1 MKHNKSSFLKW
12 DFSLMILFFLII
24 KIFKMHKKRNY
35 FTLILYFQYISS
47 SISICIDLAI
57 KQLMDLLNTP
67 LEVESRMY
75 GWSHSQLTL
84 LAFSILLINENIY
97 LFFWKKKINYF
108 TNFIFFFLIQNHFA
122 IKNLKTSRTFCKH

>member
-1 MKHNKSSFLKW
+1 MKHNESSFLRW

-67 LEVESRMY
+67 LEVESRMS